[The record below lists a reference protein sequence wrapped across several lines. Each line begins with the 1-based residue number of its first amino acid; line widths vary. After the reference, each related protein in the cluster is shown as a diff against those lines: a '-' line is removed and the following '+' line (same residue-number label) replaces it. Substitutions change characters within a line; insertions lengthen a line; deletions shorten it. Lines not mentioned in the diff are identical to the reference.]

1 MKKRVSLLIVLTMM
15 VSLTGCNPKKTTME
29 HYLEN
34 VDAKYAYNISKALAE
49 DDDLLSNEL
58 GYRSAGSDA
67 EHKAADY
74 IEKEM
79 GKIGLETE
87 KIPVTVD
94 KWQFN
99 SASLKIEGTDIQ
111 MMPASYQLSGT
122 SKEGIVTEMVDVG
135 NGTAADYEGKRMEH
149 KLQELFTFHTG
160 EKWSKLDSR
169 KKDDNMVYVY
179 AYDQVLKPEQT
190 TEKLFDSIKFLNII
204 EGQLDGQQLSIPVR
218 AYAIQT
224 AYTGG
229 DGGSVKEK
237 AREAYGKYVNQNAG
251 QEGQAAL

>member
-99 SASLKIEGTDIQ
+99 SASLKNRRNRYSND
-111 MMPASYQLSGT
+111 ASILSV
-122 SKEGIVTEMVDVG
+122 IR
-135 NGTAADYEGKRMEH
+135 NFKR
-149 KLQELFTFHTG
+149 
-160 EKWSKLDSR
+160 R
-169 KKDDNMVYVY
+169 NCC
-179 AYDQVLKPEQT
+179 
-190 TEKLFDSIKFLNII
+190 
-204 EGQLDGQQLSIPVR
+204 
-218 AYAIQT
+218 
-224 AYTGG
+224 
-229 DGGSVKEK
+229 
-237 AREAYGKYVNQNAG
+237 
-251 QEGQAAL
+251 

>member
-1 MKKRVSLLIVLTMM
+1 MKKRVSLLIVLTLM
-15 VSLTGCNPKKTTME
+15 VSLTGCNPKKTTMD

-122 SKEGIVTEMVDVG
+122 SKEGIVAEMVDVG
-135 NGTAADYEGKRMEH
+135 NGTAADYEGKDVEG
-149 KLQELFTFHTG
+149 KIVLAGVDQFNVQDVCCDDLIPTVAI
-160 EKWSKLDSR
+160 SKNNY
-169 KKDDNMVYVY
+169 K
-179 AYDQVLKPEQT
+179 
-190 TEKLFDSIKFLNII
+190 SIKKALKAGNNKTTLKIDNDYSLDDGVSYNVVGKIPGKSSKQQII
-204 EGQLDGQQLSIPVR
+204 ISGTQDISI
-218 AYAIQT
+218 
-224 AYTGG
+224 
-229 DGGSVKEK
+229 
-237 AREAYGKYVNQNAG
+237 
-251 QEGQAAL
+251 

>member
-99 SASLKIEGTDIQ
+99 
-111 MMPASYQLSGT
+111 
-122 SKEGIVTEMVDVG
+122 
-135 NGTAADYEGKRMEH
+135 
-149 KLQELFTFHTG
+149 
-160 EKWSKLDSR
+160 
-169 KKDDNMVYVY
+169 
-179 AYDQVLKPEQT
+179 
-190 TEKLFDSIKFLNII
+190 
-204 EGQLDGQQLSIPVR
+204 
-218 AYAIQT
+218 
-224 AYTGG
+224 
-229 DGGSVKEK
+229 
-237 AREAYGKYVNQNAG
+237 
-251 QEGQAAL
+251 